1 MRSDIAFIVA
11 KIFVWQVQNV
21 VTGCQLLP
29 YIYSCLF
36 LYQPNFVKLQCLY
49 LGTSRTVIVVMIKDR
64 YKIRILRSSLPEV
77 FFGKGVMKLCN
88 KFTGEFP
95 YRGVI
100 SIKLLRNFIEI
111 ALRYG
116 CYPVNLLHIF
126 RTSFYKNTSGRLLL
140 STKENHNIL
149 QLDSFMT
156 NVPVIFLVLVYL
168 CEYNL
173 CSHAKIY
180 GNVKFLNRLSFL
192 KFSFEC

>member
-11 KIFVWQVQNV
+11 KFFVWQVQNV

-29 YIYSCLF
+29 YIYFCLL
-36 LYQPNFVKLQCLY
+36 LYQPNFVKLQYLY

-95 YRGVI
+95 YRCVI
-100 SIKLLRNFIEI
+100 SIKLLCNFIEI

-156 NVPVIFLVLVYL
+156 NVPVIFLVYL
-168 CEYNL
+168 W
-173 CSHAKIY
+173 I
-180 GNVKFLNRLSFL
+180 
-192 KFSFEC
+192 